1 MLSEARNMLRAS
13 AVAQE
18 RTGADSRR
26 RAGVTPDGREG
37 RLERVAGK
45 RGAQEERGE
54 GAAFSSSRR
63 RLCSARGL
71 VGGGGRAL
79 TPGNG
84 CA

>member
-1 MLSEARNMLRAS
+1 MLRAS

-18 RTGADSRR
+18 RTGADARR

-63 RLCSARGL
+63 RLCSARAGWWA
-71 VGGGGRAL
+71 GADGRRR
-79 TPGNG
+79 PGPG
-84 CA
+84 VRDAGSP